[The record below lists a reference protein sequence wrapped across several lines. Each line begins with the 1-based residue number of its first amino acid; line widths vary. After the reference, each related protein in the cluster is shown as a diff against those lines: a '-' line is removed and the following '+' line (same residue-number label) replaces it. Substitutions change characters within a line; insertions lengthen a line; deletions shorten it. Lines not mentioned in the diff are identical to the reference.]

1 MSTTSTS
8 RLLTKYGV
16 LVEDIDGY
24 VEELDRVPHAV
35 PDETFKQWK
44 ERLFGEN
51 VPDMAIYVPWIP
63 AQQTRMSTLKDIC
76 ASEHILRAMKEYR
89 ALSQDEADSVAEDAR
104 RQLKEAKK
112 QVSNVEASKK
122 DLENQLAEK
131 DKALKAIN
139 TIPIEMLEDLFTDL
153 GDDVQPSV
161 KEFMERYLEEDH
173 AELDTRKLLAQ
184 LLGLYNRA
192 VAQYRKIDPN
202 LK

>member
-16 LVEDIDGY
+16 LVEDIGNH
-24 VEELDRVPHAV
+24 VKNLDRIPHSV

-51 VPDMAIYVPWIP
+51 VPDMAMYVPWIP
-63 AQQTRMSTLKDIC
+63 PQQTRMSTLKDIC

-131 DKALKAIN
+131 DKELKAIN

-153 GDDVQPSV
+153 GDEVQPSV

-192 VAQYRKIDPN
+192 VTQYRKIDPN